1 MYQRDFSFKAES
13 SKKGT
18 TISVNTSTTPTPE
31 HLNSVLDVILR
42 SCLKNDDFIKLP
54 TNNSV
59 K

>member
-1 MYQRDFSFKAES
+1 MYQRDFSYKAEH

-18 TISVNTSTTPTPE
+18 NIRVNSDPTPD
-31 HLNSVLDVILR
+31 HTLAVLDVLIR